1 MLFQSFVN
9 KSAEFLRGSD
19 FFDVLVRGVPCGKEL
34 PEPSWRDFRGFLY
47 CVQYETLKK
56 NTRETPKNRAQGS
69 NNQLHPAGLSCEQP
83 FHCDCNTTAWHNAV
97 TGMKH
102 FGSADG
108 ADFLGPTIWQR
119 SIISRPYLPVS
130 TTHKR
135 SSLHRHGDLLHTK
148 KQNVS
153 SYSVLLQRFHIKDFV

>member
-19 FFDVLVRGVPCGKEL
+19 FFDVLVCGVPCGKEL

-47 CVQYETLKK
+47 
-56 NTRETPKNRAQGS
+56 RETPKNRAQGT

-108 ADFLGPTIWQR
+108 ADVQAQPFWQP

-130 TTHKR
+130 TTVKR
-135 SSLHRHGDLLHTK
+135 SSLNRHGDLLHTN
-148 KQNVS
+148 KQTVS
-153 SYSVLLQRFHIKDFV
+153 SYSVLLQHFHIKDFL